1 MAPNAAGRSATD
13 LCPTELWEQI
23 LAELCDDSDDLLL
36 GPISQS
42 CRDLRGLAVWMAL
55 QRHGLTLD
63 VLGGRVLRLPTGLA
77 LRALAMHLASRRPT
91 PLNAAELNVQ
101 CGYQEIPALALLIRT
116 LPHLTSLQII
126 LDADLL
132 SPEITI
138 RNRGSV
144 ITEMRRLLA
153 EIAGRQEGRRV
164 VVVLDGQT
172 FSCRAGDVA
181 LWALE
186 RYEYNP
192 PPKPLISK
200 LVSRR
205 RVLGP
210 STRPP
215 TTKTRSF
222 GGEYVSVQTLDSLD
236 GLRLRLV
243 GSNSQFSLLTLGN
256 PKTLWLGHSTLRYQW
271 AQHVTPPDLAP
282 FLDDIASNGFLPHLT
297 ELHLHLE
304 EDTISP
310 GALRTLLANN
320 PTLQGIFYHG
330 ASRPAPERTLLLD
343 APLVHPSLAAIHTS
357 SSLLTSAEPTA
368 RLVPAL
374 IDSPKLVG
382 FSFTFRAYHN
392 ANDGASGLLTD
403 LKAIAGCGREGIVLF
418 LNHLESGLSTFWS
431 ESREAID
438 TARLFSAPRCVLS
451 KIYTTTNEVSTAHR
465 LLPWLA
471 AMRPQ
476 APVNAHFKLVLS
488 DRVQA
493 GFGSA
498 QTSESKRRAIERGL
512 LDEAGKVL
520 QGDNWTVTVTVVFSG
535 FGADTISFA

>member
-1 MAPNAAGRSATD
+1 MAPNAAGRPATD

-55 QRHGLTLD
+55 QRHGLTPE
-63 VLGGRVLRLPTGLA
+63 VLSERVLRLPTGIA

-91 PLNAAELNVQ
+91 PLEAAELDVQ
-101 CGYQEIPALALLIRT
+101 CG
-116 LPHLTSLQII
+116 
-126 LDADLL
+126 
-132 SPEITI
+132 
-138 RNRGSV
+138 
-144 ITEMRRLLA
+144 
-153 EIAGRQEGRRV
+153 
-164 VVVLDGQT
+164 
-172 FSCRAGDVA
+172 
-181 LWALE
+181 
-186 RYEYNP
+186 
-192 PPKPLISK
+192 
-200 LVSRR
+200 
-205 RVLGP
+205 
-210 STRPP
+210 
-215 TTKTRSF
+215 
-222 GGEYVSVQTLDSLD
+222 
-236 GLRLRLV
+236 
-243 GSNSQFSLLTLGN
+243 
-256 PKTLWLGHSTLRYQW
+256 YQW

-282 FLDDIASNGFLPHLT
+282 FLDDIASNVSLPHLT

-304 EDTISP
+304 EDFISP

-320 PTLQGIFYHG
+320 PTLHGIFYHG
-330 ASRPAPERTLLLD
+330 ASRPVPERTLLLD

-357 SSLLTSAEPTA
+357 SSLLNSAEPTA

-374 IDSPKLVG
+374 IDSPKLIG

-392 ANDGASGLLTD
+392 ADDDASGLLTD
-403 LKAIAGCGREGIVLF
+403 LKAIAGCGREGMILF

-438 TARLFSAPRCVLS
+438 TARLFSAPRCVLT

-512 LDEAGKVL
+512 LDEAGRVL
-520 QGDNWTVTVTVVFSG
+520 QGDNWTVTVAVVFSG